1 MMKISTAEIK
11 ILIKECIKTGGVFT
25 AENFGN
31 YIRNNSDKQ
40 FTRGQ
45 LSGALAQLVDN
56 GDIVR
61 VSRGLYSKDS
71 MTMVT
76 KNLLVREETKS
87 VFKQSTYRMLKNVE
101 TELAKVVSD
110 TDVWKLEKDDFEI
123 LSKVCG
129 LKEHIEEVMRLCK

>member
-1 MMKISTAEIK
+1 MS
-11 ILIKECIKTGGVFT
+11 
-25 AENFGN
+25 
-31 YIRNNSDKQ
+31 YIRNNSEKQ